1 MDRVRKHIVFRGNV
15 QGVGFRYRMYYA
27 ARSNGVSGWV
37 ENMYDGSVEAELEGT
52 ELAIDMTVSQVAN
65 GRFVEISDMQ
75 VKSVPIHNDH
85 DFTVR

>member
-27 ARSNGVSGWV
+27 TRSNGVSGWV